1 MKKELIE
8 YVESD
13 KFESISFNGIKKYL
27 GLSKKHMNEELKE
40 VLNSL
45 ELEGLLYEDKDGLYK
60 KMPSNFLVTT
70 IDETKKGTKYYETN
84 NIRCI
89 LQKNKLNGALCY
101 DKVIIDTNTNEV
113 VKVLVRNM
121 PNVVCEVRMTPE
133 GFKYLYP
140 VNTNNNLKIT
150 IGTQKMKKLIPGSR
164 VLIEATNEIY
174 DNMYVGKYIKTIG
187 FINEP
192 DIDFKTIAYNYGFN
206 LEFPKEVLEELKKF
220 SDEVTYE
227 DKIGRVDLTDER
239 VFTIDGKDCKDMDDA
254 ISIKRKEDGGYILKV
269 HIAHVSHYVKFGSAI
284 FEEAA
289 RRGNSVYFPDSVVAM
304 LPERLSNELCS
315 LNPNVERLTRTVEI
329 ELDKNAKVTSYKT
342 YRSVIKSKLKMNY
355 DDVFDIITGKE
366 AKSEYKPFFNDLM
379 ILKELSEKL
388 TKIKI
393 ERGYTSFDSEEL
405 KFVMDK
411 LGNTKEILVE
421 KDNIAHEIIENC
433 MLLPNELVT
442 HLYPG
447 FPFGFRNHELPSA
460 YKMYD
465 LIETLKEL
473 GYPIKNLKNM
483 KPNFLIQ
490 RLLNDFKGK
499 EEYVIISRIILTSLK
514 LAYYGTENK
523 GHFGLALQNGYTH
536 YTSPIRRL
544 NDLIIHNLLDMYE
557 DGNLTKEKL
566 IEIDN
571 MIEKLL
577 EHASRMERQA
587 EKAEYEADKLQVIN
601 YLKQH
606 IGEEQIAYIEKITP
620 EYIKVIVPGLMDGII
635 KFDDMPERTYMLPSG
650 KLKGVDTGRVYKP
663 GHKVL
668 LTIKDATYV
677 DKSIYYNLIDN
688 LTLTESDSNK
698 LTRKL

>member
-1 MKKELIE
+1 MKRELIE

-27 GLSKKHMNEELKE
+27 GVSKKHMNDELKE

-121 PNVVCEVRMTPE
+121 PNVVCEVRMTIE

-174 DNMYVGKYIKTIG
+174 DNMYVGKYIKIIG

-220 SDEVTYE
+220 SNEVTYE

-366 AKSEYKPFFNDLM
+366 AKSEYKPFVNDLM

-405 KFVMDK
+405 KFVRDE

-447 FPFGFRNHELPSA
+447 FPFGFRNHEIPSA

>member
-27 GLSKKHMNEELKE
+27 GVSKKHMNDELKE

-70 IDETKKGTKYYETN
+70 IGETKKGTKYYETN

-150 IGTQKMKKLIPGSR
+150 IGTQKIKKLIPGSR

-220 SDEVTYE
+220 SKEVTYE

-269 HIAHVSHYVKFGSAI
+269 HIAHVSHYVKFGSAT

-366 AKSEYKPFFNDLM
+366 AKSEYKPFVNDLM

-405 KFVMDK
+405 KFVMDE

-421 KDNIAHEIIENC
+421 KDNIAHETIENC

-442 HLYPG
+442 DLYPG
-447 FPFGFRNHELPSA
+447 FPFSFRNHELPST

-499 EEYVIISRIILTSLK
+499 EEYVIISRIILTSMK

-566 IEIDN
+566 IEINN

>member
-150 IGTQKMKKLIPGSR
+150 IGTQKIKKLIPGSR

-192 DIDFKTIAYNYGFN
+192 DIDYKTIAYNYGFN

-220 SDEVTYE
+220 SNEVTYE

-366 AKSEYKPFFNDLM
+366 AKSEYKPFVNDLM

-405 KFVMDK
+405 KFVMDE

-447 FPFGFRNHELPSA
+447 FPFGFRNHEIPSA

-566 IEIDN
+566 IEINN

-620 EYIKVIVPGLMDGII
+620 EYIKVMVPGLMDGII

>member
-8 YVESD
+8 YVKSD

-27 GLSKKHMNEELKE
+27 GVSKKHMNDELKE

-121 PNVVCEVRMTPE
+121 PNVVCEVRMTIE

-366 AKSEYKPFFNDLM
+366 AKSEYKPFVNDLM

-405 KFVMDK
+405 KFVMDE

-447 FPFGFRNHELPSA
+447 FPFGFRNHEIPSA

-499 EEYVIISRIILTSLK
+499 EEYVIISRIILTSMK

>member
-1 MKKELIE
+1 MKRELIE

-27 GLSKKHMNEELKE
+27 GVSKKHMNDELKE

-366 AKSEYKPFFNDLM
+366 AKSEYKPFVNDLM

-405 KFVMDK
+405 KFVRDE

-447 FPFGFRNHELPSA
+447 FPFGFRNHEIPSA

-499 EEYVIISRIILTSLK
+499 EEYVIISRIILTSMK

>member
-1 MKKELIE
+1 MKRELIE

-27 GLSKKHMNEELKE
+27 GVSKKHMNDELKE

-121 PNVVCEVRMTPE
+121 PNVVCEVRMTIE

-220 SDEVTYE
+220 SNEVTYE
-227 DKIGRVDLTDER
+227 DKIGRVDLTNER

-366 AKSEYKPFFNDLM
+366 AKSEYKPFVNDLM

-405 KFVMDK
+405 KFVRDE

-499 EEYVIISRIILTSLK
+499 EEYVIISRIILTSMK

-557 DGNLTKEKL
+557 DRNLTKEKL
-566 IEIDN
+566 IEINN

-620 EYIKVIVPGLMDGII
+620 EYIKVMVPGLMDGII

>member
-1 MKKELIE
+1 MKRELIE
-8 YVESD
+8 YVKSD

-27 GLSKKHMNEELKE
+27 GVSKKHMNDELKE

-254 ISIKRKEDGGYILKV
+254 ISIQKKEDGGYILKV

-304 LPERLSNELCS
+304 LPERLSNDLCS

-366 AKSEYKPFFNDLM
+366 AKSEYKPFVNDLM

-405 KFVMDK
+405 KFVRDE

-447 FPFGFRNHELPSA
+447 FPFGFRNHEIPSA

-536 YTSPIRRL
+536 YTSPIRRI

-557 DGNLTKEKL
+557 DGTLTKEKL

-571 MIEKLL
+571 MLEKLL

-635 KFDDMPERTYMLPSG
+635 KFEDMPERTYMLPSG
-650 KLKGVDTGRVYKP
+650 KIKGVDTGRVYKP

-677 DKSIYYNLIDN
+677 DKSIYYNLVDN

>member
-1 MKKELIE
+1 MKRELIE

-27 GLSKKHMNEELKE
+27 GVSKKHMNDELKE

-192 DIDFKTIAYNYGFN
+192 DIDYKTIAYNYGFN

-220 SDEVTYE
+220 SNEVTYE

-366 AKSEYKPFFNDLM
+366 AKSEYKPFVNDLM

-405 KFVMDK
+405 KFVRDE

-447 FPFGFRNHELPSA
+447 FPFGFRNHEIPSA

>member
-1 MKKELIE
+1 MKRELIE

-27 GLSKKHMNEELKE
+27 GVSKKHMNDELKE

-220 SDEVTYE
+220 SNEVTYE

-366 AKSEYKPFFNDLM
+366 AKSEYKPFVNDLM

-405 KFVMDK
+405 KFVRDE

-447 FPFGFRNHELPSA
+447 FPFGFRNHEIPSA

>member
-1 MKKELIE
+1 MKKQLIE
-8 YVESD
+8 YIESD
-13 KFESISFNGIKKYL
+13 KFETISFNEIKKLL
-27 GLSKKHMNEELKE
+27 GISKKHMNDELKE

-45 ELEGLLYEDKDGLYK
+45 ELEGLLYECKDGLYK

-70 IDETKKGTKYYETN
+70 IDETKKGTKFYELN
-84 NIRCI
+84 DVRYI
-89 LQKNKLNGALCY
+89 LEKNKLNGALCY
-101 DKVIIDTNTNEV
+101 DKVIIDTNTNKV

-220 SDEVTYE
+220 SDEITYE
-227 DKIGRVDLTDER
+227 DKIERVDLTDER

-269 HIAHVSHYVKFGSAI
+269 HIAHVSHYVKFGSAT

-304 LPERLSNELCS
+304 LPERLSNDLCS

-366 AKSEYKPFFNDLM
+366 AKSEYKPFVNDLM

-388 TKIKI
+388 TNIKI
-393 ERGYTSFDSEEL
+393 ERGYTNFDSEEL
-405 KFVMDK
+405 KFVMDE

-433 MLLPNELVT
+433 MLQPNELVT

-447 FPFGFRNHELPSA
+447 FPFSFRNHELPST

-465 LIETLKEL
+465 LIETIKEL
-473 GYPIKNLKNM
+473 GYPVRNLKNM

-499 EEYVIISRIILTSLK
+499 EEYVIISKIILTSMK

-523 GHFGLALQNGYTH
+523 GHFGLAIENGYTH
-536 YTSPIRRL
+536 FTSPIRRIS
-544 NDLIIHNLLDMYE
+544 DLIIHNLLDMYE
-557 DGNLTKEKL
+557 EEEITKEKL
-566 IEIDN
+566 IEIDK
-571 MIEKLL
+571 MLEKLL
-577 EHASRMERQA
+577 AHASRMERQA

-601 YLKQH
+601 YLKQR

-635 KFDDMPERTYMLPSG
+635 NYDSMPERTYMLPSG

-677 DKSIYYNLIDN
+677 DKSIYYNLVDN
-688 LTLTESDSNK
+688 LTLTECDNNK

>member
-8 YVESD
+8 YVKSD

-27 GLSKKHMNEELKE
+27 GVSKKHMNDELKE

-220 SDEVTYE
+220 SNEVTYE

-366 AKSEYKPFFNDLM
+366 AKSEYKPFVNDLM

-405 KFVMDK
+405 KFVMDE

-447 FPFGFRNHELPSA
+447 FPFGFRNHEIPSA

-499 EEYVIISRIILTSLK
+499 EEYVIISRIILTSMK

-620 EYIKVIVPGLMDGII
+620 EYIKVMVPGLMDGII

>member
-8 YVESD
+8 YVKSD

-27 GLSKKHMNEELKE
+27 GVSKKHMNDELKE

-150 IGTQKMKKLIPGSR
+150 IGTQKIKKLIPGSR

-192 DIDFKTIAYNYGFN
+192 DIDYKTIVYNYGFN

-366 AKSEYKPFFNDLM
+366 AKSEYKPFVNDLM

-405 KFVMDK
+405 KFVMDE

-499 EEYVIISRIILTSLK
+499 EEYVIISRIILKSMK

-620 EYIKVIVPGLMDGII
+620 EYIKVMVPGLMDGII

>member
-1 MKKELIE
+1 
-8 YVESD
+8 
-13 KFESISFNGIKKYL
+13 
-27 GLSKKHMNEELKE
+27 
-40 VLNSL
+40 
-45 ELEGLLYEDKDGLYK
+45 
-60 KMPSNFLVTT
+60 
-70 IDETKKGTKYYETN
+70 
-84 NIRCI
+84 
-89 LQKNKLNGALCY
+89 
-101 DKVIIDTNTNEV
+101 
-113 VKVLVRNM
+113 
-121 PNVVCEVRMTPE
+121 
-133 GFKYLYP
+133 
-140 VNTNNNLKIT
+140 
-150 IGTQKMKKLIPGSR
+150 
-164 VLIEATNEIY
+164 
-174 DNMYVGKYIKTIG
+174 
-187 FINEP
+187 
-192 DIDFKTIAYNYGFN
+192 
-206 LEFPKEVLEELKKF
+206 
-220 SDEVTYE
+220 
-227 DKIGRVDLTDER
+227 
-239 VFTIDGKDCKDMDDA
+239 MDDA
-254 ISIKRKEDGGYILKV
+254 ISIKTKEDGGYILKV

-366 AKSEYKPFFNDLM
+366 AKSEYKPFVNDLM

-393 ERGYTSFDSEEL
+393 ERGYTSFDNEEL
-405 KFVMDK
+405 KFVMDE

-499 EEYVIISRIILTSLK
+499 EEYVIISRIILTSMK

>member
-1 MKKELIE
+1 MKRELIE

-27 GLSKKHMNEELKE
+27 GVSKKHMNDELKE

-121 PNVVCEVRMTPE
+121 PNVVCEVRMTIE

-220 SDEVTYE
+220 SNEVTYE
-227 DKIGRVDLTDER
+227 DKIGRVDLTNER

-366 AKSEYKPFFNDLM
+366 AKSEYKPFVNDLM

-405 KFVMDK
+405 KFVRDE

-447 FPFGFRNHELPSA
+447 FPFGFRNHEIPSA

-499 EEYVIISRIILTSLK
+499 EEYVIISRIILTSMK

>member
-366 AKSEYKPFFNDLM
+366 AKSEYKPFVNDLM

-447 FPFGFRNHELPSA
+447 FPFGFRNHEIPSA

-620 EYIKVIVPGLMDGII
+620 EYIKVMVPGLMDGII

>member
-8 YVESD
+8 YVKSD

-27 GLSKKHMNEELKE
+27 GVSKKHMNDELKE
-40 VLNSL
+40 VLNFL

-70 IDETKKGTKYYETN
+70 IGETKKGTKYYETN

-192 DIDFKTIAYNYGFN
+192 DIDYKTIAYNYGFN

-220 SDEVTYE
+220 SNEVTYE

-366 AKSEYKPFFNDLM
+366 AKSEYKPFVNDLM

-405 KFVMDK
+405 KFVMDE

-447 FPFGFRNHELPSA
+447 FPFGFRNHEIPSA

-499 EEYVIISRIILTSLK
+499 EEYVIISRIILTSMK

-620 EYIKVIVPGLMDGII
+620 EYIKVMVPGLMDGII

>member
-27 GLSKKHMNEELKE
+27 GLSKKHMNDELKE
-40 VLNSL
+40 VLNFL

-192 DIDFKTIAYNYGFN
+192 DIDYKTIAYNYGFN

-220 SDEVTYE
+220 SNEVTYE

-366 AKSEYKPFFNDLM
+366 AKSEYKPFVNDLM

-405 KFVMDK
+405 KFVMDE

-499 EEYVIISRIILTSLK
+499 EEYVIISRIILTSMK

-620 EYIKVIVPGLMDGII
+620 EYIKVMVPGLMDGII

>member
-8 YVESD
+8 YVKSD

-27 GLSKKHMNEELKE
+27 GVSKKHMNDELKE
-40 VLNSL
+40 VLNFL

-70 IDETKKGTKYYETN
+70 IGETKKGTKYYETN

-366 AKSEYKPFFNDLM
+366 AKSEYKPFVNDLM

-405 KFVMDK
+405 KFVMDE

-447 FPFGFRNHELPSA
+447 FPFGFRNHEIPSA

-499 EEYVIISRIILTSLK
+499 EEYVIISRIILTSMK

-557 DGNLTKEKL
+557 DGTLTKEKL
-566 IEIDN
+566 IEIDK
-571 MIEKLL
+571 MLEKLL
-577 EHASRMERQA
+577 AHASRMERQA

>member
-1 MKKELIE
+1 MKRELIE

-27 GLSKKHMNEELKE
+27 GVSKKHMNDELKE

-366 AKSEYKPFFNDLM
+366 AKSEYKPFVNDLM

-405 KFVMDK
+405 KFVMDE

-499 EEYVIISRIILTSLK
+499 EEYVVISRIILTSMK

-571 MIEKLL
+571 MIQKLL

>member
-1 MKKELIE
+1 MKRELIE
-8 YVESD
+8 YVKSD

-27 GLSKKHMNEELKE
+27 GVSKKHMNDELKE

-220 SDEVTYE
+220 SNEVTYE

-366 AKSEYKPFFNDLM
+366 AKSEYKPFVNDLM

-405 KFVMDK
+405 KFVMDE

-447 FPFGFRNHELPSA
+447 FPFGFRNHEIPSA

-566 IEIDN
+566 IEIN
-571 MIEKLL
+571 NTIEKLL

-587 EKAEYEADKLQVIN
+587 EKAEYEADKLQIIN

-606 IGEEQIAYIEKITP
+606 IGEEQIAYIEKVTP

>member
-8 YVESD
+8 YVKSD

-206 LEFPKEVLEELKKF
+206 LEFPKEVLEELKKI

-366 AKSEYKPFFNDLM
+366 AKSEYKPFVNDLM

-405 KFVMDK
+405 KFVRDE

-447 FPFGFRNHELPSA
+447 FPFGFRNHEIPSA

-499 EEYVIISRIILTSLK
+499 EEYVIISRIILTSMK

-566 IEIDN
+566 IEINN

>member
-27 GLSKKHMNEELKE
+27 GVSKKHMNDELKE

-220 SDEVTYE
+220 SNEVTYE

-366 AKSEYKPFFNDLM
+366 AKSEYKPFVNDLM

-620 EYIKVIVPGLMDGII
+620 EYIKVMVPGLMDGII

>member
-8 YVESD
+8 YVKSD

-27 GLSKKHMNEELKE
+27 GVSKKHMNDELKE
-40 VLNSL
+40 VLNFL

-220 SDEVTYE
+220 SNEVTYE

-366 AKSEYKPFFNDLM
+366 AKSEYKPFVNDLM

-405 KFVMDK
+405 KFVRDE

-620 EYIKVIVPGLMDGII
+620 EYIKVMVPGLMDGII

>member
-27 GLSKKHMNEELKE
+27 GLSKKHMNDELKE
-40 VLNSL
+40 VLNFL

-192 DIDFKTIAYNYGFN
+192 DIDYKTIAYNYGFN

-220 SDEVTYE
+220 SNEVTYE

-366 AKSEYKPFFNDLM
+366 AKSEYKPFVNDLM

-405 KFVMDK
+405 KFVMDE

-499 EEYVIISRIILTSLK
+499 EEYVIISRIILTSMK

>member
-8 YVESD
+8 YVKSD

-27 GLSKKHMNEELKE
+27 GVSKKHMNDELKE

-366 AKSEYKPFFNDLM
+366 AKSEYKPFVNDLM

-405 KFVMDK
+405 KFVRDE

-499 EEYVIISRIILTSLK
+499 EEYVIISRIILTSMK

-557 DGNLTKEKL
+557 DRNLTKEKL
-566 IEIDN
+566 IEINN

-620 EYIKVIVPGLMDGII
+620 EYIKVMVPGLMDGII

>member
-1 MKKELIE
+1 MKRELIE

-27 GLSKKHMNEELKE
+27 GVSKKHMNDELKE

-121 PNVVCEVRMTPE
+121 PNVVCEVRMTIE

-220 SDEVTYE
+220 SNEVTYE
-227 DKIGRVDLTDER
+227 DKIGRVDLTNER

-366 AKSEYKPFFNDLM
+366 AKSEYKPFVNDLM

-393 ERGYTSFDSEEL
+393 ERGYTSFDNEEL
-405 KFVMDK
+405 KFVMDE

-447 FPFGFRNHELPSA
+447 FPFGFRNHEIPSA

-499 EEYVIISRIILTSLK
+499 EEYVIISRIILTSMK

-620 EYIKVIVPGLMDGII
+620 EYIKVMVPGLMDGII

>member
-366 AKSEYKPFFNDLM
+366 AKSEYKPFVNDLM

-393 ERGYTSFDSEEL
+393 ERGYTSFDNEEL
-405 KFVMDK
+405 KFVMDE

-447 FPFGFRNHELPSA
+447 FPFGFRNHEIPSA

-566 IEIDN
+566 IEINN

-620 EYIKVIVPGLMDGII
+620 EYIKVMVPGLMDGII

>member
-405 KFVMDK
+405 KFVMDE

-447 FPFGFRNHELPSA
+447 FPFGFRNHEIPSA

-566 IEIDN
+566 IEINN

-620 EYIKVIVPGLMDGII
+620 EYIKVMVPGLMDGII

>member
-8 YVESD
+8 YVKSD

-27 GLSKKHMNEELKE
+27 GVSKKHMNDELKE
-40 VLNSL
+40 VLNFL

-113 VKVLVRNM
+113 IKVLVRNM

-366 AKSEYKPFFNDLM
+366 AKSEYKPFVNDLM

-405 KFVMDK
+405 KFVMDE

-447 FPFGFRNHELPSA
+447 FPFGFRNHEIPSA

-566 IEIDN
+566 IEINN

-620 EYIKVIVPGLMDGII
+620 EYIKVMVPGLMDGII

>member
-8 YVESD
+8 YVKSD

-27 GLSKKHMNEELKE
+27 GVSKKHMNDELKE
-40 VLNSL
+40 VLNFL

-121 PNVVCEVRMTPE
+121 PNVVCEVRMTIE

-220 SDEVTYE
+220 SNEVTYE

-366 AKSEYKPFFNDLM
+366 AKSEYKPFVNDLM

-405 KFVMDK
+405 KFVMDE

-447 FPFGFRNHELPSA
+447 FPFGFRNHEIPSA

-465 LIETLKEL
+465 LIESLKEL

-499 EEYVIISRIILTSLK
+499 EEYVIISRIILTSMK

>member
-8 YVESD
+8 YVKSD

-27 GLSKKHMNEELKE
+27 GVSKKHMNDELKE

-220 SDEVTYE
+220 SNEVTYE

-366 AKSEYKPFFNDLM
+366 AKSEYKPFVNDLM

-393 ERGYTSFDSEEL
+393 ERGYTSFDNEEL
-405 KFVMDK
+405 KFVMDE

-447 FPFGFRNHELPSA
+447 FPFGFRNHEIPSA

-499 EEYVIISRIILTSLK
+499 EEYVIISRIILTSMK

-620 EYIKVIVPGLMDGII
+620 EYIKVMVPGLMDGII
-635 KFDDMPERTYMLPSG
+635 KFDDMPERTYMLPAG

>member
-220 SDEVTYE
+220 SNEVTYE

-366 AKSEYKPFFNDLM
+366 AKSEYKPFVNDLM

-405 KFVMDK
+405 KFVMDE

-447 FPFGFRNHELPSA
+447 FPFGFRNHEIPSA

-601 YLKQH
+601 YLKQR

>member
-1 MKKELIE
+1 MKRELIE

-27 GLSKKHMNEELKE
+27 GISKKHMNDELKE

-220 SDEVTYE
+220 SNEVTYE

-366 AKSEYKPFFNDLM
+366 AKSEYKPFVNDLM

-405 KFVMDK
+405 KFVMDE

-447 FPFGFRNHELPSA
+447 FPFGFRNHEIPSA

>member
-27 GLSKKHMNEELKE
+27 GLSKKHMNDELKE

-289 RRGNSVYFPDSVVAM
+289 RRGNSVYFPDSVVAL
-304 LPERLSNELCS
+304 LPEKLSNDLCS

-366 AKSEYKPFFNDLM
+366 AKSEYKPFVNDLM

-405 KFVMDK
+405 KFVMDE

-447 FPFGFRNHELPSA
+447 FPFGFRNHEIPSA

-566 IEIDN
+566 IEINN
-571 MIEKLL
+571 MTEKLL

>member
-27 GLSKKHMNEELKE
+27 GVSKKHMNDELKE

-227 DKIGRVDLTDER
+227 DKIGRVDLTNER

-304 LPERLSNELCS
+304 LPERLSNDLCS

-366 AKSEYKPFFNDLM
+366 AKSEYKPFVNDLM

-405 KFVMDK
+405 KFVMDE

-499 EEYVIISRIILTSLK
+499 EEYVIISRIILTSMK

>member
-8 YVESD
+8 YVKSD

-27 GLSKKHMNEELKE
+27 GVSKKHMNDELKE
-40 VLNSL
+40 VLNFL

-366 AKSEYKPFFNDLM
+366 AKSEYKPFVNDLM

-393 ERGYTSFDSEEL
+393 ERGYTSFDNEEL
-405 KFVMDK
+405 KFVMDE

-447 FPFGFRNHELPSA
+447 FPFGFRNHEIPSA

-620 EYIKVIVPGLMDGII
+620 EYIKVMVPGLMDGII

>member
-8 YVESD
+8 YVKSD

-27 GLSKKHMNEELKE
+27 GVSKKHMNDELKE
-40 VLNSL
+40 VLNFL

-70 IDETKKGTKYYETN
+70 IGETKKGTKYYETN

-366 AKSEYKPFFNDLM
+366 AKSEYKPFVNDLM

-405 KFVMDK
+405 KFVMDE

-447 FPFGFRNHELPSA
+447 FPFGFRNHEIPSA

-499 EEYVIISRIILTSLK
+499 EEYVIISRIILTSMK

-620 EYIKVIVPGLMDGII
+620 EYIKVMVPGLIDGII

>member
-8 YVESD
+8 YVKSD

-27 GLSKKHMNEELKE
+27 GVSKKHMNDELKE
-40 VLNSL
+40 VLNFL

-220 SDEVTYE
+220 SNEVTYE

-366 AKSEYKPFFNDLM
+366 AKSEYKPFVNDLM

-393 ERGYTSFDSEEL
+393 ERGYTSFDNEEL
-405 KFVMDK
+405 KFVMDE

-447 FPFGFRNHELPSA
+447 FPFGFRNHEIPSA

-499 EEYVIISRIILTSLK
+499 EEYVIISRIILTSMK

-620 EYIKVIVPGLMDGII
+620 EYIKVMVPGLMDGII
-635 KFDDMPERTYMLPSG
+635 KFDDMPERTYMLPSW

>member
-8 YVESD
+8 YVKSD

-27 GLSKKHMNEELKE
+27 GVSKKHMNDELKE

-220 SDEVTYE
+220 SNEVTYE

-366 AKSEYKPFFNDLM
+366 AKSEYKPFVNDLM

-405 KFVMDK
+405 KFVMDE

-447 FPFGFRNHELPSA
+447 FPFGFRNHEIPSA

-620 EYIKVIVPGLMDGII
+620 EYIKVMVPGLMDGII

>member
-1 MKKELIE
+1 MKRELIE

-27 GLSKKHMNEELKE
+27 GVSKKHMNDELKE

-220 SDEVTYE
+220 SNEVTYE

-366 AKSEYKPFFNDLM
+366 AKSEYKPFVNDLM

-405 KFVMDK
+405 KFVRDE

-499 EEYVIISRIILTSLK
+499 EEYVIISRIILKSMK